1 MGYVVPDDGVD
12 LFESSLSLHDVV
24 HLVEVFDEGLVV
36 ELLLEAG
43 VEVEFEGEVAL
54 DILGHFG
61 AWVGDGYLR
70 GRRTLR
76 TGRSCCW
83 GSCSG
88 GLHHAD

>member
-54 DILGHFG
+54 
-61 AWVGDGYLR
+61 A
-70 GRRTLR
+70 T
-76 TGRSCCW
+76 
-83 GSCSG
+83 
-88 GLHHAD
+88 